1 MCECISCRSGLFA
14 YLARA
19 PFHFSNSHAPT
30 LNLPPTNYCYCC
42 EIFFSQTT
50 CLARYT
56 WRLLVR
62 TSFYLSSIWHRIA
75 SFRFRFIAN
84 WIALATLYPSLVSYW
99 PLLIY
104 YHVICY
110 LFSRSTEA
118 LSISQQSEA
127 AKGASKGLFSVGF
140 ALFELWFN

>member
-1 MCECISCRSGLFA
+1 MSTLCVNVFHAARG
-14 YLARA
+14 YLLI
-19 PFHFSNSHAPT
+19 SHARLSISAIATPQRSIYRPPT
-30 LNLPPTNYCYCC
+30 IAIAVRFFFLKRLVWPVILGDYWFEQAFIYHRFGIASHRSVSVSLRIELPPRNPG
-42 EIFFSQTT
+42 S
-50 CLARYT
+50 
-56 WRLLVR
+56 
-62 TSFYLSSIWHRIA
+62 
-75 SFRFRFIAN
+75 
-84 WIALATLYPSLVSYW
+84 SYW

-140 ALFELWFN
+140 ALFEL